1 MAKKEKKK
9 NSFLDPKILINVLI
23 SLVIMFCLFKFAN
36 INVKN
41 LITQIKSTNLIWF
54 SLTVLT
60 CVIQVY
66 TNSMRWHIL
75 TNLLNY
81 KIKYLRSVHWYFQAA
96 FSNNFLPSNIG
107 GDALRA
113 YYLGKEHKDWLRA
126 ASTVLVER
134 LTGFFIMICAI
145 PLGLAFMKLSP
156 TVNSMPSKLYWGLLG
171 IFVITIVMALS
182 YKIWTMIPLKFI
194 EKIKFAIEEYTQC
207 HKSLSRVL
215 IWTVITHG
223 FLVFTNIFAAKSLGV
238 AVNEIPFWYWLLIT
252 PTATL
257 ASFVIPAVKGI
268 GAKEASYVYF
278 LSMIGVKPDLGLS
291 IAFIVF
297 AATLVAS
304 LPGITVIFQRK

>member
-1 MAKKEKKK
+1 MKEANKKK
-9 NSFLDPKILINVLI
+9 NKFLDPKILINVLI
-23 SLVIMFCLFKFAN
+23 SLLIVFCLFKFAK
-36 INVKN
+36 IDIKN
-41 LITQIKSTNLIWF
+41 LLTQIKSTNLYWF
-54 SLTVLT
+54 SLAVLS
-60 CVIQVY
+60 CVIQVF
-66 TNSMRWHIL
+66 TNSVRWNIL
-75 TNLLNY
+75 TSLLGY
-81 KIKYLRSVHWYFQAA
+81 KIKYLRSVNWYFQGA

-145 PLGLAFMKLSP
+145 PLGLAFMKISP
-156 TVNSMPSKLYWGLLG
+156 PANTMPSKLFWGLLG
-171 IFVITIVMALS
+171 IFIMTIFMTLT
-182 YKIWTMIPLKFI
+182 YKIWTMIPIKFV
-194 EKIKFAIEEYTQC
+194 EKIKFAIEEYTKC
-207 HKSLSRVL
+207 HKSISKVL
-215 IWTVITHG
+215 IWTVITHV

-238 AVNEIPFWYWLLIT
+238 AITQIPFWYWFLIT

-278 LSMIGVKPDLGLS
+278 LSMIGINADLGLS

-304 LPGITVIFQRK
+304 LPGVGVIFQRK